1 MGAVQ
6 RRRCSRLSRLWF
18 WSKMVGAAFVASKL
32 VQENAWTAMM
42 TSQPKSNTRRARWR
56 AGARRTQNV
65 AREGASRSFR
75 GEISSSIAEAT
86 RRLGAA
92 LLTCTASVARLSSPL
107 TEPCL
112 VRMKSLFR
120 HAIRMGTKTKMMRT

>member
-1 MGAVQ
+1 MSVERFSS
-6 RRRCSRLSRLWF
+6 RRERLDRAFLAKRL
-18 WSKMVGAAFVASKL
+18 A
-32 VQENAWTAMM
+32 NA
-42 TSQPKSNTRRARWR
+42 TSYRRI
-56 AGARRTQNV
+56 AGY
-65 AREGASRSFR
+65 FR
-75 GEISSSIAEAT
+75 SSIAEAT